1 MEPIPLEKNLNWW
14 WYKAKNHLL
23 VHILNNFKNKKD
35 LRILEI
41 GPGLGNNISLLT
53 SIGNVDVLEEEE
65 EFIKYINST
74 YKKSIK
80 NIYKNLNEVKTCY
93 DLIVMLDV
101 LEHIED
107 SYNFMNKLGGI
118 LNVDGTIIL
127 GVPAYQSLWSS
138 HDQQLKHFR
147 RYNWNTI
154 YSDCRSYK
162 VIKRY
167 GLNYLLL
174 PIRYIQIKINKIT
187 TTNESSKIV
196 NNLIYLIVLLEAS
209 MRKIGFNPKFG
220 ISLYAVL
227 KKKEN
232 K

>member
-14 WYKAKNHLL
+14 WYKAKNQLL
-23 VHILNNFKNKKD
+23 VHILNNLKNKKD

-53 SIGNVDVLEEEE
+53 SIGNVDILEEEE

-107 SYNFMNKLGGI
+107 SYNFMNKVSGI

-138 HDQQLKHFR
+138 HDEQLKHFR

-162 VIKRY
+162 VVKKY

-227 KKKEN
+227 KKKEH
-232 K
+232 

>member
-14 WYKAKNHLL
+14 WYKAKNQLL
-23 VHILNNFKNKKD
+23 VHILNNLKNKKD

-53 SIGNVDVLEEEE
+53 SIGNVDILEEEE

-107 SYNFMNKLGGI
+107 SYNFMNKVSGI

-138 HDQQLKHFR
+138 HDEQLKHFR

-162 VIKRY
+162 VVKKY

-196 NNLIYLIVLLEAS
+196 NNLIYLIVLIEAS
-209 MRKIGFNPKFG
+209 IRKIGFNPKFG

-227 KKKEN
+227 KKKEH
-232 K
+232 